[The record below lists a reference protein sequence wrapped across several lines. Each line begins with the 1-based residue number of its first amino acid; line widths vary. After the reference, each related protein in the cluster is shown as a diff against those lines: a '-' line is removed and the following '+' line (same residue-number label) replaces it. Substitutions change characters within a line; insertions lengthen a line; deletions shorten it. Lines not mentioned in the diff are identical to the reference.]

1 MNVAQPF
8 TANILSAASMETGG
22 SEEDDRFAE
31 INHPSMLTG
40 IGVKKMYVIEI
51 RTNMVT
57 IKHFREELN

>member
-1 MNVAQPF
+1 
-8 TANILSAASMETGG
+8 METRG

-40 IGVKKMYVIEI
+40 IGVKRMYVIEI